1 MSREARR
8 SSVSVFVPVIVSV
21 APSASV
27 QEEVFASTFSSEK
40 FPLLTISSKTA
51 PFGSA
56 TFPSS
61 STAAFTAKDL
71 PAPTVSVAKS
81 ERPETA
87 SVAPVSSVTVRL
99 SCSGVQSLVTKS
111 ESPFSTT
118 ISSATPSSVVAGSAT
133 MTAVVSLSASEPITS
148 LPASTTEPRVKPL
161 PTFPSSVTV
170 SPLSVR
176 FAPKVSICAERS
188 TQTFAASSVPS
199 RPFVP
204 ATSALRTSMR
214 PSVATSAPPS
224 SVSEPVWKFAV
235 SSAARSPMTT
245 TGAAGSSPSAGR
257 LSTISVPLF
266 PSFPTVTAAT
276 LDVSAATLGVP
287 ASVSVV
293 VSSVPAA
300 AASATTRR
308 FTPSRSAFSR
318 RTATSA
324 PSLTSRSVTRSSSA
338 VNTMFSP
345 TVLLAV
351 T

>member
-27 QEEVFASTFSSEK
+27 QEAAFAATFPSEK
-40 FPLLTISSKTA
+40 FPLLTISSKSAT
-51 PFGSA
+51 FGSA
-56 TFPSS
+56 TFPSP

-71 PAPTVSVAKS
+71 FSPTVSVAKS
-81 ERPETA
+81 ERPETP

-111 ESPFSTT
+111 ESPFSTA
-118 ISSATPSSVVAGSAT
+118 ISFATSSSVVAGVST
-133 MTAVVSLSASEPITS
+133 LTTVVSPSASEPITS

-176 FAPKVSICAERS
+176 FAPKVSVCAERS
-188 TQTFAASSVPS
+188 TRTSLASSVPS

-204 ATSALRTSMR
+204 ATSALRTSML
-214 PSVATSAPPS
+214 PPVATSAPPS
-224 SVSEPVWKFAV
+224 SVSESVWKFAV
-235 SSAARSPMTT
+235 SSASRSPMTT
-245 TGAAGSSPSAGR
+245 TGAAGSSPSAAGR

-276 LDVSAATLGVP
+276 LDVP

-293 VSSVPAA
+293 CVAAGSDVP
-300 AASATTRR
+300 ASATTRLS
-308 FTPSRSAFSR
+308 TPLRSAFSK
-318 RTATSA
+318 RTTTSA
-324 PSLTSRSVTRSSSA
+324 PAFTSRSVTRSSFA
-338 VNTMFSP
+338 VNAMFSP